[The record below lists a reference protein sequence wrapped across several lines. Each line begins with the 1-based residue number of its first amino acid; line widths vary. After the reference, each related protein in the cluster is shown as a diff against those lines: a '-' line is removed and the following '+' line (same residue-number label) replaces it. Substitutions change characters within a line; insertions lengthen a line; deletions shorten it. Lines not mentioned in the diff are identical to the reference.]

1 MRVVNGSYWRSFT
14 AATDATTAVALSIA
28 IAIAELGCRLLEHP
42 INLPRMQCVCI
53 LRHLLQQYAVVLRR
67 ELR

>member
-1 MRVVNGSYWRSFT
+1 MRKWFLRHYEESMPDVNGSYRRSF
-14 AATDATTAVALSIA
+14 ATSTHTTTAIALSIA

-53 LRHLLQQYAVVLRR
+53 LRHLL
-67 ELR
+67 